1 MLKSIKTRKVLAAI
15 KTLGFEEIRQKG
27 DHLFLKH
34 PDGRT
39 TTLPLHKEIR
49 IKLLTKIIKKDL
61 EMETQNFLNKLI

>member
-1 MLKSIKTRKVLAAI
+1 MPDSIKTIKVL
-15 KTLGFEEIRQKG
+15 KTLKKMGFEKIRQKG

-61 EMETQNFLNKLI
+61 KISKENFLYLLD

>member
-1 MLKSIKTRKVLAAI
+1 MLKAIKTRKVLTLI
-15 KTLGFEEIRQKG
+15 KKFGFKEVRQKG
-27 DHLFLKH
+27 DHLFLEH

-61 EMETQNFLNKLI
+61 KLETSKFFKKLK